1 MVSVYGL
8 NVVSVMVNVRL
19 KVAYAWLMVMVI

>member
-19 KVAYAWLMVMVI
+19 KVAYDWLMVMVI